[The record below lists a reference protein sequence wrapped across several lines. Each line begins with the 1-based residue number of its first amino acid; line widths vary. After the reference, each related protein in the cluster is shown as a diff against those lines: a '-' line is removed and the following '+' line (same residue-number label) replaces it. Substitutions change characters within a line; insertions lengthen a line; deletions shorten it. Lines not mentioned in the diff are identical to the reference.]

1 MSNQIKGKIHYIGA
15 QEDVTEKF
23 SKRAIILETD
33 DQYAPFVKLE
43 FTQERCGLVQSFAVG
58 SEVTITYDVKGS
70 KNTYVNKNGQTDC
83 FVVLQA
89 WKITGEQSAPKAQ
102 SGKPMTPVN
111 DLEKEPFND
120 EPFDPFS
127 EPPF

>member
-1 MSNQIKGKIHYIGA
+1 MSNQIKGKIYHIGA

-43 FTQERCGLVQSFAVG
+43 FTQERCGLVDSFAVG
-58 SEVTITYDVKGS
+58 SEVTVTYDVKGS
-70 KNTYVNKNGQTDC
+70 KSTYTNKSGQTDC
-83 FVVLQA
+83 FVALQA
-89 WKITGEQSAPKAQ
+89 WKITGANDAPKSQ

-111 DLEKEPFND
+111 DLPQTTPADEDSLPF
-120 EPFDPFS
+120 
-127 EPPF
+127 